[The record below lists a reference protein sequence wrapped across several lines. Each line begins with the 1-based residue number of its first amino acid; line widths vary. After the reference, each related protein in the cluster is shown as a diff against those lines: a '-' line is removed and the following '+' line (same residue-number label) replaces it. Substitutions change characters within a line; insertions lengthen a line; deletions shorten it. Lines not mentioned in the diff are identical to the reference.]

1 MSAIVPL
8 PENLSI
14 VHDRGTFII
23 RRRWFSPIVFFFVF
37 FALFWNGFMVVWMS
51 IALNQGQWI
60 MAAFGSIHALV
71 GLGLIY
77 FCVANFLNK
86 TRMERAR
93 TLQLTSTYF

>member
-1 MSAIVPL
+1 
-8 PENLSI
+8 
-14 VHDRGTFII
+14 
-23 RRRWFSPIVFFFVF
+23 
-37 FALFWNGFMVVWMS
+37 MVVWMS